1 MAGAIL
7 EFRAAT
13 RPKASASARVTTAR
27 PASLVVRQESNNT
40 EADLADLRSARF
52 VMTSETEQRQRLAE
66 GKLKRITQGM
76 GRIKATRRYENPIE
90 FDDTHRLWMDANHK
104 PEIRGTDNAV
114 WNRLHLIPFD
124 VTMPKDEIDHGLPAK
139 LAAEAPGILPLGR
152 EGRGANLD
160 NEFQTAV
167 RTRPG

>member
-1 MAGAIL
+1 
-7 EFRAAT
+7 
-13 RPKASASARVTTAR
+13 
-27 PASLVVRQESNNT
+27 
-40 EADLADLRSARF
+40 
-52 VMTSETEQRQRLAE
+52 MTSETEQGRRLAE

-139 LAAEAPGILPLGR
+139 LAAEAPGILPPGR